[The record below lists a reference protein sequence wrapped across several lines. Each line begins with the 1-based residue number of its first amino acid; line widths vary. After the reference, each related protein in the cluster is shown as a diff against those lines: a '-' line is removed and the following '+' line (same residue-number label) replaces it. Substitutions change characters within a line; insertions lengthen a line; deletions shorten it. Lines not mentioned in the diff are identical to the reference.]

1 MSVCGCGPGG
11 PGTAVAEIRGIEYA
25 GGRPRLGRE
34 GEEYSPPSPRPNALW
49 GQQKT
54 HRSAWQKANDE
65 GGVQYTSDGQL
76 DSLATEMETRKQVS
90 NLNLKTKG
98 FASTALGTGGPA
110 QTDHGVRVHGSES
123 GEQAARL
130 HRAVSAIWPSLSFR
144 CLDPRDVM
152 V

>member
-1 MSVCGCGPGG
+1 M
-11 PGTAVAEIRGIEYA
+11 
-25 GGRPRLGRE
+25 
-34 GEEYSPPSPRPNALW
+34 W

-123 GEQAARL
+123 GERAARL